1 MAQSGFDRRRINGP
15 EESFSP
21 TYDDGGDIQD
31 QWKVGRPRVGR
42 NPTNI
47 RPIFLQPGLI
57 DQANGSAYIE
67 TGNTKIACAI
77 YGPRQSKNVAFHD
90 KGRLNIE
97 VKFTPFS
104 CPRRRAPIRDA
115 EDRSIAMAIHQAILP
130 SVRLETLPKSTI
142 DIFIT
147 IIEADG
153 IEGCIA
159 SGSVAASAALADA
172 GIEVFGLV
180 ISTSAAIVGDDV
192 WLDPTHQEASNSKG
206 TFVLSCMP
214 ALGTVTSIWQNGS
227 ISPSKVVTC
236 MDTCEKQCAD
246 MHAVVAQTLRES
258 TS

>member
-15 EESFSP
+15 EESFAPIFEDEDSP
-21 TYDDGGDIQD
+21 EDRWT
-31 QWKVGRPRVGR
+31 VGKPRVGR
-42 NPTNI
+42 NPDNT
-47 RPIFLQPGLI
+47 RPIYLQPGLI

-90 KGRLNIE
+90 KGRLNVE
-97 VKFTPFS
+97 LKFTPFACS
-104 CPRRRAPIRDA
+104 RRRAPIRDA

-130 SVRLETLPKSTI
+130 SVRLETLPKATV

-159 SGSVAASAALADA
+159 SGSIAASAALVDA

-180 ISTSAAIVGDDV
+180 ISTSAAIIGEDV
-192 WLDPTHQEASNSKG
+192 WLDPTEQEASSSKG
-206 TFVLSCMP
+206 TFVLASMP
-214 ALGTVTSIWQNGS
+214 ALGTITSLWQNGAITPNQLLS
-227 ISPSKVVTC
+227 C
-236 MDTCEKQCAD
+236 MDTCEKQCTD
-246 MHAVVAQTLRES
+246 LHSVVAQTLRE
-258 TS
+258 TVP